1 MKFDSQK
8 LIDLLIEDDIY
19 AIIKNGCV
27 DYLWDILNGGHL
39 GYSHMTDFE
48 LMKECEER
56 DISYLVGENDDGE
69 V

>member
-1 MKFDSQK
+1 MIDSQK
-8 LIDLLIEDDIY
+8 LIDILIQDDID
-19 AIIKNGCV
+19 AIIHGGCI
-27 DYLWDILNGGHL
+27 DYLCDILNTGHL